1 MARVCMGI
9 FTTALRNKKISQILT
24 KNTSP
29 YFHSALLVI
38 WPLTTLKGTHLSELS
53 ILRFSTYIRKAL
65 FLWGTTSKA
74 HSERLQAAWS
84 WGKEQTNAF
93 EALKEALS
101 GAPALAWLRLDAPTC
116 VISDASPVGLGAIP
130 QQDKGTVERILI
142 VYISRSLTLTERRLT
157 LTQQISYRLYH
168 PSKIIFPILVSFVK
182 TTQDLF
188 SHQICMSDLQTI
200 VLVFPNY
207 AEIYASTIYYGLSVS
222 RNSSLPV
229 RFHLQT
235 SSMRYQ
241 HVYAVYNPHWF
252 LITDANHCYL

>member
-1 MARVCMGI
+1 MARVCKGI
-9 FTTALRNKKISQILT
+9 FTTALRNKKISKILT

-130 QQDKGTVERILI
+130 QQDKGTGERIPI
-142 VYISRSLTLTERRLT
+142 MYISRSLTLTERRLT

-182 TTQDLF
+182 TTQDLL
-188 SHQICMSDLQTI
+188 SHQICMSDLQAI
-200 VLVFPNY
+200 VLVFPMLKFMP
-207 AEIYASTIYYGLSVS
+207 AQSIRASLYQGTLRCRSDFTCRLPPCDTNMYTLYTIPIG
-222 RNSSLPV
+222 
-229 RFHLQT
+229 F
-235 SSMRYQ
+235 
-241 HVYAVYNPHWF
+241 
-252 LITDANHCYL
+252 

>member
-1 MARVCMGI
+1 MI
-9 FTTALRNKKISQILT
+9 ILRNNIHGESF
-24 KNTSP
+24 S
-29 YFHSALLVI
+29 FHSHQKYLTLLPQCVACY
-38 WPLTTLKGTHLSELS
+38 LTAYYVEGNPFKQVVHFEVFYVLFYVL
-53 ILRFSTYIRKAL
+53 KAL

-130 QQDKGTVERILI
+130 QQDKGTGERILI

-168 PSKIIFPILVSFVK
+168 PSKFIFPILVSFVK

-188 SHQICMSDLQTI
+188 SHQICMSDLQAI

-207 AEIYASTIYYGLSVS
+207 AEIYASTIY
-222 RNSSLPV
+222 
-229 RFHLQT
+229 
-235 SSMRYQ
+235 
-241 HVYAVYNPHWF
+241 
-252 LITDANHCYL
+252 